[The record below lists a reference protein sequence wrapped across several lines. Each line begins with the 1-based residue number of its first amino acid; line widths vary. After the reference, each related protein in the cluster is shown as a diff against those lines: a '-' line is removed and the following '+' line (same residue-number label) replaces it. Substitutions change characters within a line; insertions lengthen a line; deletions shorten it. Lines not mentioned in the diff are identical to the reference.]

1 MPAAARSRVTTR
13 NLLEPCLRAPVEHR
27 LFVAAQ
33 PLRRISLPP
42 SLDMPW
48 GKAQSGP
55 AAAIHT
61 AVSSALT
68 RTRLERHEHARMGA
82 QRGDGGLARRS
93 RPSRCRQQV
102 KA

>member
-13 NLLEPCLRAPVEHR
+13 NLLEPCLRAPVVHR

-68 RTRLERHEHARMGA
+68 RTRLECTSTRVWARSAVTAGLL
-82 QRGDGGLARRS
+82 DGRD
-93 RPSRCRQQV
+93 RPDAVS
-102 KA
+102 K